1 MRDFQP
7 TLPNNMHDIASS
19 NTKAHF
25 LNLVLQIPRQF
36 PDLDLEFSV
45 PLSAPGVVIWLET
58 PMSRDTGFSQSRD

>member
-7 TLPNNMHDIASS
+7 TLPNNMHNIASS
-19 NTKAHF
+19 NTTAHF

-45 PLSAPGVVIWLET
+45 PLSAPGLVI
-58 PMSRDTGFSQSRD
+58 